1 MDKNM
6 ISKWAN
12 FNLQFILVQFH
23 NLANE
28 LKNKK

>member
-12 FNLQFILVQFH
+12 FNLQFILVQFY